1 MVIVSFL
8 VACLG
13 NCLGEE
19 GCEALREV
27 IESMNMEDLLG
38 SLRYLFGVYWIIHIF
53 LYWKYFYNWTNERC
67 A

>member
-13 NCLGEE
+13 NCFGEE

-38 SLRYLFGVYWIIHIF
+38 SLRYLFGVYWLF
-53 LYWKYFYNWTNERC
+53 LV
-67 A
+67 